1 VLIYRTV
8 IETGAAY
15 QAALT
20 DLSAESRDALWHAH
34 LDTKSSSSED
44 YRRLDS
50 RLHLMIAEVTG
61 SNALVNQVAQ
71 SRMKINELLN
81 NFPLLA
87 PNIAHSSQQHEE
99 IVMAILTGQA
109 QQASDAMR
117 AHLEGSSALIHGFLD

>member
-1 VLIYRTV
+1 
-8 IETGAAY
+8 
-15 QAALT
+15 
-20 DLSAESRDALWHAH
+20 
-34 LDTKSSSSED
+34 
-44 YRRLDS
+44 
-50 RLHLMIAEVTG
+50 MIAEVTG